1 MLSTADQR
9 FFSPELRARID
20 RFLAGRALFDPALI
34 DEARR
39 IASDGGAD
47 RERAQRF
54 VAAAV
59 DAFALSRE
67 PIDRAWYEELS
78 RVSAVAADIAGVTT
92 THINHLTPR
101 VLDIDELYLRM
112 SQRGVA
118 MIDAIQGPPRSA
130 GPDVLLRQTS
140 FRALA
145 EPRRFRDDDGAVSD
159 GTLRVR
165 FGEVESRGVALT
177 PEGRQRYDEAI
188 AAADPAAVWHE
199 YFPATDEEMAASGL
213 AYYRGGD
220 PSKPVVYEDFLP
232 ASAAGIFRSNL
243 DSDASPTTRPTVAT
257 TASTG
262 WPDKSATT
270 STIRTSSTRKRHHHD
285 DNAEIPAS
293 DGRRRC
299 APGSATHWRRSARPP
314 NSVSRAAH
322 GLQASTP
329 ITGDVLFTVA
339 ETSVEQADAAIAEA
353 AQAFTAW
360 RTTPAPVRG
369 ALVARLGELLVEHKA
384 DVATLVTVEAGKIT
398 SEALGE
404 VQEMID
410 ICQFAV
416 GLSRQLYGKTI
427 ASERPGHRLMETWHP
442 LGVVGVITAFNF
454 PVAVWAWNT
463 AIALVCGDTVVWKPS
478 ELTPLTALACQALI
492 ERAADDVG
500 APREISRLIQGGRE
514 VGERLVD
521 DPRVALVSA
530 TGSVRMGQQVGPRV
544 AQRFGKALLE
554 LGGNNAAIVTPSA
567 DLDLAVRGI
576 VFSAAG
582 TAGQR
587 CTTMRRLIV
596 HSSVADEL
604 VGRITAA
611 YRQLPIGDPAA
622 DGTLVG
628 PLIHETAYRDMVRA
642 LEQARADG
650 GEVFGGERHELGDE
664 SAYYVAPA
672 VVRMPAQTEVVHS
685 ETFAPILYVLTY
697 DDLDDAIA
705 MNNAVPQGLSSSI
718 FTTDMREAE
727 RFMSADGSDCGIANV
742 NIGTSGAEIG
752 GAFGGEK
759 QTGGGRESGSDS
771 WKAYMRR
778 ATNTVNYSS
787 ELPLAQGVHFG

>member
-1 MLSTADQR
+1 MQKSQLLTADA
-9 FFSPELRARID
+9 LRAKVRE
-20 RFLAGRALFDPALI
+20 AL
-34 DEARR
+34 
-39 IASDGGAD
+39 
-47 RERAQRF
+47 
-54 VAAAV
+54 AAV
-59 DAFALSRE
+59 GSPAELGE
-67 PIDRAWYEELS
+67 P
-78 RVSAVAADIAGVTT
+78 
-92 THINHLTPR
+92 
-101 VLDIDELYLRM
+101 
-112 SQRGVA
+112 
-118 MIDAIQGPPRSA
+118 
-130 GPDVLLRQTS
+130 
-140 FRALA
+140 
-145 EPRRFRDDDGAVSD
+145 
-159 GTLRVR
+159 
-165 FGEVESRGVALT
+165 
-177 PEGRQRYDEAI
+177 
-188 AAADPAAVWHE
+188 
-199 YFPATDEEMAASGL
+199 
-213 AYYRGGD
+213 GG
-220 PSKPVVYEDFLP
+220 S
-232 ASAAGIFRSNL
+232 
-243 DSDASPTTRPTVAT
+243 
-257 TASTG
+257 
-262 WPDKSATT
+262 
-270 STIRTSSTRKRHHHD
+270 
-285 DNAEIPAS
+285 
-293 DGRRRC
+293 
-299 APGSATHWRRSARPP
+299 
-314 NSVSRAAH
+314 

-329 ITGDVLFTVA
+329 ISGDVLFTIA

-353 AQAFTAW
+353 AQAFTSW

-521 DPRVALVSA
+521 DPRVALLSA

-596 HSSVADEL
+596 HSSVAVEL

-650 GEVFGGERHELGDE
+650 GEVFGGERHEVGDE
-664 SAYYVAPA
+664 GAYYVAPA
-672 VVRMPAQTEVVHS
+672 VVRMPAQTEVVHN

-697 DDLDDAIA
+697 DALDEAIA